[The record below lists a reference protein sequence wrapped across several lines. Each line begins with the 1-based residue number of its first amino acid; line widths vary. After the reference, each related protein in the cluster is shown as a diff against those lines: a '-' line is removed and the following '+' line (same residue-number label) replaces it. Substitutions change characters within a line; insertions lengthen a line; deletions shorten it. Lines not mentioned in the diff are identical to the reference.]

1 MLLKGLVLSFVSIL
15 QKHIDSLKEAF
26 IDPRSHVRDVF
37 ITDTCTLFNVFWT
50 VDKNTRLPH

>member
-26 IDPRSHVRDVF
+26 IDPPEPCEGRFYYGYMHF
-37 ITDTCTLFNVFWT
+37 I
-50 VDKNTRLPH
+50 